1 MNTFDVPVFTKTG
14 FDNTLYKRLQTE
26 EILKRLNNISSGHL
40 YLEIGGKLFNDP
52 HAARVLPGF
61 DTKVKVQILKDLNTP
76 FDIIFCMNYAD
87 ILSDRQLNNHR
98 EKYIDASLD
107 IMNDLQNTFGVAPHI
122 SINNTKLEEDKKEEF
137 LAAVKYIYAKNP
149 NIYFRYYIDGYP
161 ENTEKILS
169 PEGFGKDSN
178 IPVQNKLVIVTGS
191 ASNSG
196 KLSTCLGMVY
206 KDSVLGMKS
215 DYAKYETFPIWNLPL
230 EHPVN
235 LAYEAATADI
245 GDRNVI
251 DTYYQQAHGKVA
263 VNYNRDIQAFA
274 VVKKLMQS
282 EYQSP
287 TEMGISNAGF
297 AITNDEVVCIAA
309 LEEIRR
315 RKVWYAE
322 INNQQQAWVKTC
334 EELETDT
341 LRYIR
346 EKGYN
351 PNLQLI

>member
-1 MNTFDVPVFTKTG
+1 MNTYDVPVFTKTG
-14 FDNTLYKRLQTE
+14 FDNALYKRLQTG
-26 EILKRLNNISSGHL
+26 EILKRVNKVSSGHL

-61 DTKVKVQILKDLNTP
+61 DSKIKIDILKSLNTP
-76 FDIIFCMNYAD
+76 FDIIFCMNYVD
-87 ILSDRQLNNHR
+87 ILSNRQLNNHR
-98 EKYIDASLD
+98 ENYIDSSLN
-107 IMNDLQNTFGVAPHI
+107 IVNDLQTTFGVTPYI
-122 SINNTKLEEDKKEEF
+122 CINNVKFEEGKKEEF
-137 LAAVKYIYAKNP
+137 MTAVKHIYSKNP
-149 NIYFRYYIDGYP
+149 NISFRYYIEGYP
-161 ENTEKILS
+161 DNTDKILS
-169 PEGFGKDSN
+169 PEGFGKDSP
-178 IPVQNKLVIVTGS
+178 IPVQNKLIIVTGS

-206 KDSVLGMKS
+206 KDSVLGLKS

-235 LAYEAATADI
+235 LAYEAATVDI

-251 DTYYQQAHGKVA
+251 DTYYQQAYGKSS
-263 VNYNRDIQAFA
+263 VNYNRDVQAFS

-287 TEMGISNAGF
+287 TDMGISNAGF

-315 RKVWYAE
+315 RKDWYKE
-322 INNQQQAWVKTC
+322 IDKKQTAWIKAC
-334 EELETDT
+334 EELETDAMK
-341 LRYIR
+341 YIR
-346 EKGYN
+346 DKGYN
-351 PNLQLI
+351 PSLQLT